1 MDSAMSAD
9 PFAAAK
15 RASAEIHEFLEAD
28 KKRRAQPH
36 SSSNSSGS
44 AAPSAAPLTTV
55 PSAPLRVVDQASIMD
70 EYRELLK
77 ATGELPEDEMS
88 ENEEPDWEETAH
100 LPDVETKKNVKS
112 YSQASV
118 A

>member
-1 MDSAMSAD
+1 
-9 PFAAAK
+9 
-15 RASAEIHEFLEAD
+15 
-28 KKRRAQPH
+28 
-36 SSSNSSGS
+36 
-44 AAPSAAPLTTV
+44 
-55 PSAPLRVVDQASIMD
+55 MD